1 MSCWTRS
8 NRTGVFGSFSV
19 CFSRKMVNIQ
29 WRCMKRHY
37 PLLLNNGFDPWLN
50 SMVVTFFVFLP
61 NNIYLC
67 TISILDIK
75 ILQDS
80 GSIAHWRHILSH
92 FLHHNVPRRKY
103 LILSNFL
110 ATGFYV
116 TRLDACQSEL
126 QWKSAMQHGLGGNRI
141 LIVHT
146 FNLNNCL
153 VFRLIC

>member
-1 MSCWTRS
+1 M
-8 NRTGVFGSFSV
+8 
-19 CFSRKMVNIQ
+19 
-29 WRCMKRHY
+29 
-37 PLLLNNGFDPWLN
+37 
-50 SMVVTFFVFLP
+50 
-61 NNIYLC
+61 
-67 TISILDIK
+67 ISILDIK

-80 GSIAHWRHILSH
+80 GSIASGPHISSH

-103 LILSNFL
+103 VILSNFL

-126 QWKSAMQHGLGGNRI
+126 QRKSAMQHGLGGNRI

-153 VFRLIC
+153 VFSFNMLILTVFSGHDKKCRYTKVITKSIWLFPLVTIVSY